1 MTTTIR
7 TIRITGDSLIQFVNA
22 KMELVNRGEITRT
35 DMIKD
40 AGYLHDNGTVAYTDF
55 YTELLKAKEVL
66 DPNYVS
72 KRDTEDAEYEA
83 MTGVEQEMYDRLIEF
98 NNKWDHEEITDFMK
112 ELDDLGIDTP
122 EQFDESFEWDTDGYK
137 PEEEFAEHFVTEVY
151 ETSIPDI
158 VEGCVDWQA
167 VWNSSLRYD
176 YNTIEFGG
184 DTYFFRN
191 NWG

>member
-191 NWG
+191 N

>member
-40 AGYLHDNGTVAYTDF
+40 AGYLNDNGSVAYTDF

-72 KRDTEDAEYEA
+72 KRDAEDAEYDA
-83 MTGVEQEMYDRLIEF
+83 MSGVEQEMYDAVHEKLGE
-98 NNKWDHEEITDFMK
+98 KWDHEEITDFMK
-112 ELDDLGIDTP
+112 ELDDIGIETP
-122 EQFDESFEWDTDGYK
+122 EQLFFSYEYTTDSYK
-137 PEEEFAEHFVTEVY
+137 PEEEFAEYFVIDVMDAR
-151 ETSIPDI
+151 IPDI
-158 VEGCVDWQA
+158 VEGCIDWQT
-167 VWNSSLRYD
+167 VWNSALRYD

-191 NWG
+191 I